1 MDGMNSSRW
10 KWLDDLLS
18 QQQGKVSCVY
28 RNLVTGE
35 SYVYA
40 GDAVHPSASVIKT
53 FLMAYVF
60 QLIEDGKLTAAQQIP
75 IRKEDMAISCGVL
88 NYLKDVASLSVRDLT
103 ELMMIISDN
112 AATNVLLSLVGM
124 ENMERYLKEDLKL
137 KATSFQRRMMDLE
150 AIAKGIQN
158 YTSAEEVADLL
169 EKIYRGEMVSK
180 DASALMLQILKEQQF
195 DDLIPAYL
203 SEIIPE
209 YSIAHKS
216 GGLDGVVHDA
226 GIVDYGKEPFILCL
240 FGSELPST
248 KPFGNAIGEIALRI
262 YQMLQE

>member
-137 KATSFQRRMMDLE
+137 KATSFQRRMMDT
-150 AIAKGIQN
+150 AN
-158 YTSAEEVADLL
+158 VVT
-169 EKIYRGEMVSK
+169 
-180 DASALMLQILKEQQF
+180 
-195 DDLIPAYL
+195 
-203 SEIIPE
+203 
-209 YSIAHKS
+209 SIA
-216 GGLDGVVHDA
+216 
-226 GIVDYGKEPFILCL
+226 
-240 FGSELPST
+240 
-248 KPFGNAIGEIALRI
+248 R
-262 YQMLQE
+262 